1 MKIKGEY
8 VLREIAGDTLLIPVG
23 KTALSLNGMITFDV
37 TAAEIW
43 KGIEEQL
50 TENEILQRILNRFDV
65 PMAVA
70 KQDLEE
76 FLQEL
81 RKADLLE

>member
-23 KTALSLNGMITFDV
+23 KTALSLNGMITLDV

-50 TENEILQRILNRFDV
+50 TEDEILQRILNRFDV